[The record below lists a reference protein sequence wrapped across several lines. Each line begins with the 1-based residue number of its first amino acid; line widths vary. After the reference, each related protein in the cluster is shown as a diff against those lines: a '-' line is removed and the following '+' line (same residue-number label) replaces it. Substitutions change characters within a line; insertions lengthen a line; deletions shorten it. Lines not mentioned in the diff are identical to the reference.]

1 MLTTTRRTLIAVAC
15 LLSLSVMA
23 QDAKPWP
30 QAKPI
35 TWFVGFPPGGST
47 DVLTRAVARRL
58 GEKLGQSV
66 VVENRPGASGAIA
79 LQAAAKATP
88 DGYTLVTVDGPTLSN
103 VPMPEIGKDL
113 APVSPFVQ
121 QAMVLIGPGS
131 ADLKTLGEVL
141 NAARKDP
148 KVWSYGTSGTGSSQH
163 LAGELLNT
171 LAGTTLTH
179 VPYKGGAQA
188 VTDVMGGQIPLAML
202 GVTPVLPHAQ
212 AGKVR
217 VYAVTTEHRLES
229 LPDVP
234 TMSEA
239 GIKGFIASQWYV
251 VATSVGTPDDRIATL
266 NNLITEIIASPELKS
281 VLLSSGSVPSKGNAK
296 DALNFVNQEN
306 RRWKDLAQKSKL
318 NLTP

>member
-1 MLTTTRRTLIAVAC
+1 MLPITRRTLIAAAC
-15 LLSLSVMA
+15 LLNLSVMA
-23 QDAKPWP
+23 QDTKPWP

-35 TWFVGFPPGGST
+35 TWLVGFPPGGST

-58 GEKLGQSV
+58 GEKLGQAV

-79 LQAAAKATP
+79 LQAAAKAPP
-88 DGYTLVTVDGPTLSN
+88 DGYTLVTVDGPSVSN
-103 VPMPEIGKDL
+103 VPMPEVGKDL
-113 APVSPFVQ
+113 AAVSPFVQ
-121 QAMVLIGPGS
+121 QAMVLIGPGN
-131 ADLKTLGEVL
+131 AGLKSLDQVL

-148 KVWSYGTSGTGSSQH
+148 KVWSYGTSGAGSSQH

-171 LAGTTLTH
+171 LAGTNLTH

-188 VTDVMGGQIPLAML
+188 VTDVIGGQVPLAML
-202 GVTPVLPHAQ
+202 GVTPVLAHAQ

-234 TMSEA
+234 TMAEA
-239 GIKGFIASQWYV
+239 GVKGFVASQWYV
-251 VATSVGTPDDRIATL
+251 VATSMGTPDVRIATL

-281 VLLSSGSVPSKGNAK
+281 VLLASGSVPSKGSAK
-296 DALNFVNQEN
+296 DALNFVTQEN
-306 RRWKDLAQKSKL
+306 RSWKELAQKSKL
-318 NLTP
+318 NLAL